1 LNKNS
6 GRIWPYAISA
16 SILLVFGFCVATIV
30 VTTQAPVEKSD
41 TYMMGYHEA
50 DDKANELI
58 NAQIAFDKKY
68 KIQYMTDE
76 LNVQKS
82 VLKYKITDLNL
93 NPVNEAQLKVVVTRP
108 DNHKND
114 QELVSPTVV
123 NGVYSFAPM
132 TLPIAGR
139 WDIMAKVKVGEN
151 ERFYNVKADTRSKE
165 VYEY

>member
-1 LNKNS
+1 
-6 GRIWPYAISA
+6 
-16 SILLVFGFCVATIV
+16 
-30 VTTQAPVEKSD
+30 
-41 TYMMGYHEA
+41 MMGYHEA